1 MEDDFPISHFQEGPT
16 RDKRKVEKRSG
27 TRNNPRG
34 GSKFNPRCQ
43 AGLVE
48 NWSSR
53 RGTWTKTTQDLLV
66 HRARGEGDNNNQKI
80 REYTELK
87 AEQRLSLQ
95 VEEVQG

>member
-1 MEDDFPISHFQEGPT
+1 MIFQSRTSKKVPPEIKERWK
-16 RDKRKVEKRSG
+16 RDQEPG
-27 TRNNPRG
+27 TIPAG

-53 RGTWTKTTQDLLV
+53 RGTWTKTTQELLV
-66 HRARGEGDNNNQKI
+66 HRARGEGDNNNEKI
-80 REYTELK
+80 RENTELK
-87 AEQRLSLQ
+87 AEQGLSLQ